1 MEAVDNSKICYE
13 QIYKSYWYANY
24 SEFKVI
30 IHKDLGYVNATQL
43 CNGYKKP
50 FRHWHANKGVKT
62 LIAGLAERHSQLT
75 GQTKT
80 GDLES
85 ILQDAKKK
93 PEPEPDVS
101 SGEDSDGEDG
111 DAGPVPPKLKK
122 SFKIYVRKDPKY
134 PYQAIETSAKGMAA
148 AVKRF
153 QKTPAGTD
161 ELLLEIHDIPDVTSL
176 YNMIKSSGL
185 VQTHKNTFTSKYSRE
200 VLLQK
205 IHDLSWSNVTRAEW
219 MEAVLKSDLAMSDDE
234 Q

>member
-1 MEAVDNSKICYE
+1 MDSAFAGIVSI
-13 QIYKSYWYANY
+13 
-24 SEFKVI
+24 
-30 IHKDLGYVNATQL
+30 LVNNF
-43 CNGYKKP
+43 C
-50 FRHWHANKGVKT
+50 
-62 LIAGLAERHSQLT
+62 GL
-75 GQTKT
+75 QTKT

-85 ILQDAKKK
+85 ILQDAKMK

-101 SGEDSDGEDG
+101 SGEDSDGDE
-111 DAGPVPPKLKK
+111 PVPPKLKK
-122 SFKIYVRKDPKY
+122 SFKIYARKDPKY
-134 PYQAIETSAKGMAA
+134 PYQAIETSTKGMAA

-185 VQTHKNTFTSKYSRE
+185 VQVHKNTFTSKYSRE

-205 IHDLSWSNVTRAEW
+205 IHNLSWSNVTRAEW